1 MKVKNKFLTK
11 TFKHS
16 AQQIIKSLL
25 TVKGMR
31 PFWQKGFFGFG
42 SSLFMLKGIK
52 SVWPLLMMSL
62 LFNPSCVV
70 NLDGQDIPLT
80 LPSIGGGPS
89 SSNSEYFYVDLNT
102 AAYNDESRP
111 LYEISTTEEFNN
123 SEDRD
128 SRSNCEIEYIPVDD
142 DEDPES
148 SATLVCIMDIPEW
161 EFITNNLNMVV
172 NIPGGMCKDVSI
184 SLPWHFNF
192 PIQPGPY
199 SRECDFENGEES
211 IKRYCNVGINA
222 NNELNNCPPA
232 TPYPPSG
239 VTCREEEENL
249 CTSLLDEGG
258 TRCCARGGK
267 TDGSRWEPDANC
279 FGGPA
284 TIANGYE
291 FPAGQITSLP
301 EDGLR
306 QSIVLPNLTSIN
318 GAVGASP
325 PNEFP
330 PIYQT
335 TSFPFANYLEILDVP
350 GDEIEDI
357 SEGNLPDFLQRT
369 HYQYAPRAFFE
380 FKCLGRAG
388 ETLHEILLMI
398 REWNTM
404 EEFLN
409 FYEAG
414 GDDESDP
421 NVEGNEGDDC
431 PYEERQTGGY
441 GKCNDLLDLE
451 DCTIT
456 RNQGPWCIGEYP
468 GMNYS
473 R

>member
-1 MKVKNKFLTK
+1 
-11 TFKHS
+11 
-16 AQQIIKSLL
+16 
-25 TVKGMR
+25 
-31 PFWQKGFFGFG
+31 
-42 SSLFMLKGIK
+42 MLKGIK

-111 LYEISTTEEFNN
+111 LYEISTTEEFDN

-184 SLPWHFNF
+184 SLPWHFNY
-192 PIQPGPY
+192 PIQEGPF
-199 SRECDFENGEES
+199 SEECDLESGDES
-211 IKRYCNVGINA
+211 IKRYCNVGRGGGCSSPDII
-222 NNELNNCPPA
+222 C
-232 TPYPPSG
+232 
-239 VTCREEEENL
+239 EEDEENL
-249 CTSLLDEGG
+249 CISYGDEGG
-258 TRCCARGGK
+258 TKCCSTLRGVTGTK
-267 TDGSRWEPDANC
+267 NDGSAWEPDPNC

-335 TSFPFANYLEILDVP
+335 TSFPFANYLENLDVP
-350 GDEIEDI
+350 ADEIEDI
-357 SEGNLPDFLQRT
+357 SEGNLPPFLQRSP
-369 HYQYAPRAFFE
+369 YYRYAPRAFFE

-421 NVEGNEGDDC
+421 DVDGEEGDDC

-456 RNQGPWCIGEYP
+456 SNQGPWCIGEFP